1 MLKKYAIVIL
11 LISFIAFT
19 GDVMA
24 LVPPGPC
31 GGSGQPPCPP
41 SAPIDGGGIGLLLV
55 LGIGYAVNKLRKKE

>member
-24 LVPPGPC
+24 QLPPGPC
-31 GGSGQPPCPP
+31 GGPGQPPCPP
-41 SAPIDGGGIGLLLV
+41 GAPIDGGVGLLLI